1 MRVIAE
7 DPTAMYLLRSGDR
20 RSGCTVGGGKLEGSI
35 LFRRSNESS
44 LDGGKTLRRLGST
57 SYVGLPS
64 PTLLLNN
71 G

>member
-1 MRVIAE
+1 MRVTAE
-7 DPTAMYLLRSGDR
+7 DPTAMDLLKSRDK
-20 RSGCTVGGGKLEGSI
+20 RSGCTVEGGKLEGSI
-35 LFRRSNESS
+35 LFWRSNGSF